1 MQWPRRSWRCP
12 GPGRNLRKGADVGDG
27 NDAPLRVADAVD
39 AACTVLQD
47 QWTSADQRARVAA
60 ILEAFAAFCANGHGI
75 AALADVTPA
84 ISQQFLHAPCRD
96 GSDASLRLRHLRRTS
111 LRLLFRAARA
121 TGWPGGDPTLDLALP
136 SRPGRSTRPLTD
148 EEVALCRGCAVW
160 SLTDSRR
167 AAAWALAEAT
177 CRTGELPF
185 IRLADVDLDRG
196 RVWLTG
202 GRRTTARWGN
212 LTEWGKAQVERR
224 LGATSTLPPE
234 AGLIYQGPEPREGG
248 RVSSSL
254 ALLDVLRRAGL
265 ADEPGVR
272 PSSIAA
278 WAGRQVLA
286 ETGRIDL
293 VALRLGLNKLDTAAD
308 FIGWDWRQEPDA

>member
-1 MQWPRRSWRCP
+1 MDNGS
-12 GPGRNLRKGADVGDG
+12 
-27 NDAPLRVADAVD
+27 DALLRVADAVD
-39 AACTVLQD
+39 AACTALQD
-47 QWTSADQRARVAA
+47 QWTSGDQRARVAA
-60 ILEAFAAFCANGHGI
+60 ILQAFAGFCSNGHGI
-75 AALADVTPA
+75 STLGEVTPTIA
-84 ISQQFLHAPCRD
+84 QQFLHAPCSD
-96 GSDASLRLRHLRRTS
+96 GSDAPPRLRHLRRTS
-111 LRLLFRAARA
+111 LRMLFRAARS

-136 SRPGRSTRPLTD
+136 PRPGRSTRPLTD
-148 EEVALCRGCAVW
+148 EEIALCRSCAVW

-167 AAAWALAEAT
+167 AAPWALAEAT
-177 CRTGELPF
+177 CRTGELPYVRVTD
-185 IRLADVDLDRG
+185 IDLDRG
-196 RVWLTG
+196 RVWLHG
-202 GRRTTARWGN
+202 GRRTTARWGH
-212 LTEWGKAQVERR
+212 LTEWGKVQVERR
-224 LGATSTLPPE
+224 LTATSARPPE
-234 AGLIYQGPEPREGG
+234 AGLIYQGAEPREGG

-293 VALRLGLNKLDTAAD
+293 VALRLGLTRLDTAAD